1 MFQSTFSPLNKRI
14 KYHEGSS
21 KILNKR
27 RSRISIGKELI
38 FNSPDYK
45 ENDINIGNS
54 NDILNINVKNKKL
67 KKSYGLDLEGDK
79 MKKMKKNNSMP
90 VVVKKK
96 FNSNIASIKEVDS
109 NKEFGILDDFLKNL
123 EEKKTNMKKKEEDK
137 PMEKELNKLFS
148 RNGYKTYFHL
158 SRTQQNIN
166 SNIWNDFYLKREK
179 I

>member
-79 MKKMKKNNSMP
+79 MKKMKKIIRCP
-90 VVVKKK
+90 WWLK
-96 FNSNIASIKEVDS
+96 
-109 NKEFGILDDFLKNL
+109 KNL
-123 EEKKTNMKKKEEDK
+123 IVI
-137 PMEKELNKLFS
+137 LH
-148 RNGYKTYFHL
+148 R
-158 SRTQQNIN
+158 
-166 SNIWNDFYLKREK
+166 
-179 I
+179 